1 MVIEAPS
8 SSPDPA
14 TIISTRDHPIPAAQA
29 RTRSL
34 YPSPSWV
41 YPTEGALRFLRR
53 QQQRA
58 ETSLNLEAA
67 IVQDER
73 GMVALW
79 TRDMEICS
87 PAADRIRTSN

>member
-1 MVIEAPS
+1 M
-8 SSPDPA
+8 
-14 TIISTRDHPIPAAQA
+14 
-29 RTRSL
+29 
-34 YPSPSWV
+34 
-41 YPTEGALRFLRR
+41 RFLRR
-53 QQQRA
+53 QQHRA

-87 PAADRIRTSN
+87 PTADRIRTSN